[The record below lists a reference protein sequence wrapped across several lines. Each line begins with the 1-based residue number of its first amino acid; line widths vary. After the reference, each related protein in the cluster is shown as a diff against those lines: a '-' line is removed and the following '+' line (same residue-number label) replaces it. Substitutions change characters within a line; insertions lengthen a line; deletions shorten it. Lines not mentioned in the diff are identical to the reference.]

1 MDVAPCPRAPRFPGR
16 RAFWDGYPGRRQTAS
31 AGQSRGG
38 PVCFPKRPSLPFAH
52 QAVTANAIMS
62 VRLNVFVSSGMA
74 ELEAERRAV
83 ETALRTLEVEA
94 WRFEEDAGAQTTAA
108 REVYLTE
115 IANTDLNL
123 VHVDI
128 NVITYHVLGMEH
140 PNVFNV
146 ACWRSRCRDR
156 AHTRSDYPGE
166 NAKPCRH
173 DAVNIRYRIVM
184 WCAPG
189 SCSWPLKGWR
199 TR

>member
-1 MDVAPCPRAPRFPGR
+1 M
-16 RAFWDGYPGRRQTAS
+16 
-31 AGQSRGG
+31 
-38 PVCFPKRPSLPFAH
+38 
-52 QAVTANAIMS
+52 TANAIMS

-128 NVITYHVLGMEH
+128 NV
-140 PNVFNV
+140 P
-146 ACWRSRCRDR
+146 AR
-156 AHTRSDYPGE
+156 
-166 NAKPCRH
+166 
-173 DAVNIRYRIVM
+173 
-184 WCAPG
+184 
-189 SCSWPLKGWR
+189 PLAATKR
-199 TR
+199 M